1 MYEINTNLNN
11 KEKTMEL
18 ASNDLIHEHDAILFA
33 LKVLDE
39 ICNRVESGKDV
50 PVQDISDLID
60 FIKLFADKCHHGK
73 EEGFLFPAME
83 EAGIQKQNGPIG
95 VMLMEHVSGREF
107 IKDMQTAV
115 SGSAVNKPEFVKAAR
130 GYVSLLRSHIEKE
143 NNVLF
148 PMGDVKI
155 SPSKQKELLEQFEKF
170 EDEVIGK
177 GKHEEL
183 HKQLH
188 EFNLKYL
195 KTAH

>member
-1 MYEINTNLNN
+1 
-11 KEKTMEL
+11 MEL
-18 ASNDLIHEHDAILFA
+18 ASQDLMHEHDAILFA
-33 LKVLDE
+33 LKVLEE
-39 ICNRVESGKDV
+39 ISNRIESGKDV
-50 PVQDISDLID
+50 PLQDITDLID
-60 FIKLFADKCHHGK
+60 FIRLFADKCHHGK

-95 VMLMEHVSGREF
+95 VMLNEHIAGREF
-107 IKDMQTAV
+107 IKAMQVAV
-115 SGSAVNKPEFVKAAR
+115 SGSSIDRAEFVRSAR
-130 GYVSLLRSHIEKE
+130 GYISLLRLHIEKE

-155 SPSKQKELLEQFEKF
+155 SPKKQKELLEEFEKF

-188 EFNLKYL
+188 EFNKKYL
-195 KTAH
+195 K

>member
-1 MYEINTNLNN
+1 
-11 KEKTMEL
+11 MEL
-18 ASNDLIHEHDAILFA
+18 ASKDLIHEHEAILFA
-33 LKVLDE
+33 LKVLEE
-39 ICNRVESGKDV
+39 ICNRIESGKEV
-50 PVQDISDLID
+50 PVQDITDLID

-73 EEGFLFPAME
+73 EENFLFPAME

-95 VMLMEHVSGREF
+95 VMLMEHTSGREF
-107 IKDMQTAV
+107 IKNMQTAV
-115 SGSAVNKPEFVKAAR
+115 SGSAMNKPEFVKSAR
-130 GYVSLLRSHIEKE
+130 GYISLLRSHIEKE

-148 PMGDVKI
+148 PIGDVKI

-195 KTAH
+195 KTDH